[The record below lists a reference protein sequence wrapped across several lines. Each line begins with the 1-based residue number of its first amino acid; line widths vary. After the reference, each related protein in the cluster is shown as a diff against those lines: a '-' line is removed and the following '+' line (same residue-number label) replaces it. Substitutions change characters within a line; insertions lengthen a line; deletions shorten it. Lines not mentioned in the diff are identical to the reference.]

1 MSVLQVQAP
10 NRSKARAFLD
20 FLPPDRSFGLWKRRK
35 IMTHKHLGLPL
46 VLFASCAVLAMPVGQ
61 ARAIDV
67 GVTTNAG
74 NAVSANAGASLG
86 GGGGVDATAN
96 ASVGGSNG
104 VNADATANAGDSNGL
119 GANANAGLGG
129 GRGVNADINARTGGF
144 RGIDTKAT
152 ASVGG
157 ASGEGATAAAPD
169 ATADAAEARTLD
181 AFRSM
186 PADQRRKILIR
197 CVDISA
203 SGGSDAGLAGLCQL
217 LRITASR

>member
-1 MSVLQVQAP
+1 
-10 NRSKARAFLD
+10 
-20 FLPPDRSFGLWKRRK
+20 
-35 IMTHKHLGLPL
+35 MTHKHLGLPL

-61 ARAIDV
+61 AWAIDV
-67 GVTTNAG
+67 GVTANAG

-86 GGGGVDATAN
+86 GEGGVDATAK

-104 VNADATANAGDSNGL
+104 VNADATANAGNRRGVDADLNAGVGESNGL
-119 GANANAGLGG
+119 GANANARLGG
-129 GRGVNADINARTGGF
+129 GRGTNADINARTGGF

-152 ASVGG
+152 TSVGG
-157 ASGEGATAAAPD
+157 INANLAVGRVSGEGATAAAPD